1 MHIVI
6 DGYNFIFRV
15 YDFKQTELQEMR
27 ERFLLRLQNYV
38 EKKQVRIEVVFDSQE
53 NDFPSSF
60 SSRKGLKIV
69 FCQDADDYIRE
80 VVRNSEK
87 KASILVVSEDGEIL
101 RDVRR
106 CGVKV
111 KSPSEFDTILSKGVR
126 KRKLDSEDSQKPSP
140 ESISEGDVTAWLKEY
155 SQRHHQ
161 KRED

>member
-53 NDFPSSF
+53 NDFPSS
-60 SSRKGLKIV
+60 SSSGKGLKIV

-87 KASILVVSEDGEIL
+87 KASILVVSEDEEII
-101 RDVRR
+101 RE
-106 CGVKV
+106 VKERGARV
-111 KSPSEFDTILSKGVR
+111 KSPREFDMQLNIHRKKGKAR
-126 KRKLDSEDSQKPSP
+126 DEKPSP
-140 ESISEGDVTAWLKEY
+140 EGVSEDDVEMWLREFSKRHQCKKE
-155 SQRHHQ
+155 
-161 KRED
+161 D